1 MNATLQ
7 TERLLL
13 RLCTV
18 DDLDLFTSTW
28 GDAEVMQT
36 FGPGVPVLPE
46 YIEQHLNEYIEGYQA
61 GQRLP
66 WALILRENDE
76 KIGFGYLRWEDDEC
90 HTLSI
95 GYLIQKAYWGNGYAT
110 EFAKAAVK
118 FGISE
123 LNPYQIIATVIPD
136 HVASRRVLKKAGL
149 SYSHNI
155 SEWNRNLYAIKNPA
169 RADE

>member
-13 RLCTV
+13 RLCTI
-18 DDLDLFTSTW
+18 DDLDLFRSTW

-46 YIEQHLNEYIEGYQA
+46 YIEQHLNEYLEGYQA
-61 GQRLP
+61 GKRIP
-66 WALILRENDE
+66 WSLILKENDE
-76 KIGFGYLRWEDDEC
+76 KIGFGYLRWEDDQS

-95 GYLIQKAYWGNGYAT
+95 GYLVRKEYWGNGYAT

-118 FGISE
+118 FGIDK
-123 LNPYQIIATVIPD
+123 LNPYQIVATVIPD
-136 HVASRRVLKKAGL
+136 HVASRRVLEKAEL

-155 SEWNRNLYAIKNPA
+155 PEWNRNLYAIKNPA